1 MTQWKNE
8 EHHSASFCLFRWP
21 KILSGFGIIR
31 INRKLDIKLQNQ
43 LPAEYEAWIT
53 CGLTALLCVFFFFN
67 CLFILSLP
75 SCLALTR
82 AA

>member
-53 CGLTALLCVFFFFN
+53 CGLTAVLCVVFFKIA
-67 CLFILSLP
+67 CLF
-75 SCLALTR
+75 
-82 AA
+82 